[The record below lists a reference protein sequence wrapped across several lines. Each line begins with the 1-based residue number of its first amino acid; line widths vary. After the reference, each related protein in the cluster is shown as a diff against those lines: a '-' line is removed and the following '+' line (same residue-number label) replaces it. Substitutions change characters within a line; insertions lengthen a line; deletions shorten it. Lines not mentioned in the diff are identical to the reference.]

1 MAQGMLASGI
11 AALGRKPLDAARG
24 ERREER
30 FDALEIAVVW
40 HPRRVD
46 QDNHLAGLW
55 GLGAGILARTA
66 LEPEAAAGQRTPLAQ
81 RSRLVSVRVLRW
93 L

>member
-1 MAQGMLASGI
+1 MLASGR

-30 FDALEIAVVW
+30 FDALEIAV
-40 HPRRVD
+40 
-46 QDNHLAGLW
+46 
-55 GLGAGILARTA
+55 

-81 RSRLVSVRVLRW
+81 RSRLVSVRLRW